1 MKSRNLIIY
10 ESARF
15 FALFTTAWIIVSV
28 IGYLLFSAA
37 KLNSILYIYPFLLLL
52 TILASRGD
60 IKGALFVV
68 TLSFFL
74 SYLIRTFYINNNK
87 ILPLAFGAIYCTVY
101 FFVNLFINF
110 LKYSIS
116 KQKKTKK

>member
-1 MKSRNLIIY
+1 MKKRNLIIY

-28 IGYLLFSAA
+28 IGYLLFSVI

-52 TILASRGD
+52 TILASKGD
-60 IKGALFVV
+60 IKGALIIV
-68 TLSFFL
+68 TLSFL
-74 SYLIRTFYINNNK
+74 LTYLIRTFYINNNK

-101 FFVNLFINF
+101 FFVNLFLNL
-110 LKYSIS
+110 LKCSITR
-116 KQKKTKK
+116 QKKIK